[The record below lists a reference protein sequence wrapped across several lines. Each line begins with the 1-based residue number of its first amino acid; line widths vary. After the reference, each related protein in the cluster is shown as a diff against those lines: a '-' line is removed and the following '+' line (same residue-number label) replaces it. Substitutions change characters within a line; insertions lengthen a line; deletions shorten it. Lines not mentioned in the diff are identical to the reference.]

1 MTRSYSVESPAVEV
15 VPVIVTTVADPTGGA
30 VEFAFTSANTDP
42 SSFTAGAWSGTW
54 SATTGRVVALTP
66 TLPASGATVP
76 LAEGRWT
83 VWCRFAVGGETVVE
97 RVGQLVVA

>member
-30 VEFAFTSANTDP
+30 VEFAFTSGNTDP
-42 SSFTAGAWSGTW
+42 SSFTAGSWSGSW
-54 SATTGRVVALTP
+54 SATTGQVVALTP
-66 TLPASGATVP
+66 TLPAAGATVP
-76 LAEGRWT
+76 LAAGRWT
-83 VWCRFAVGGETVVE
+83 VWCRFALGGETVVE